1 MTKHEAP
8 CARRLAPGVK
18 HNLEYRND
26 LTDCIPLGAAFRA
39 GPGA

>member
-1 MTKHEAP
+1 MRH
-8 CARRLAPGVK
+8 LALGAWRPGVK